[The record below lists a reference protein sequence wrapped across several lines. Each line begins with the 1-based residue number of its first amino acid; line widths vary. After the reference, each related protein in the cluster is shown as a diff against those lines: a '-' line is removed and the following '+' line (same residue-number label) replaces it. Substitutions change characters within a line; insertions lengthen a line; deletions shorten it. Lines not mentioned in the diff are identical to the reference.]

1 MWWLAAVIYPAAA
14 ENDGEVNPALALPVG
29 VVVLGRKMR
38 RAHAVGW
45 SGQERLVRSKKIFV
59 PERDAAILLG
69 GVSAVDRLP
78 DRA

>member
-45 SGQERLVRSKKIFV
+45 
-59 PERDAAILLG
+59 
-69 GVSAVDRLP
+69 
-78 DRA
+78 